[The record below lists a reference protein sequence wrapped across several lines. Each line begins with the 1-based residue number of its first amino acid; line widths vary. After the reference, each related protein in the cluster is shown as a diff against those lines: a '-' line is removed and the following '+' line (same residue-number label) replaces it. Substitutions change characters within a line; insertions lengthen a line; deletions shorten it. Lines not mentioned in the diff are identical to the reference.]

1 LIFVTQFII
10 LSDESLLE
18 YEKNTIQVFNK
29 VSESV
34 VFITSKSLQWD
45 LFSMNVFEIPQGSGS
60 GFVWD
65 KKGHI
70 VTNYHVIQN
79 ANTLS
84 VKLKNGK
91 SYDASI
97 VGFSV
102 SKDIAVLK
110 IKSQPQDLIPVI
122 TGSFEDLKVGRK
134 VLAIGNP
141 FGLDQTLTVGII
153 SALGRQIKTTNGR
166 TIHDVIQTDAAI
178 NPGNSGGPLLDSKAK
193 LIGINTA
200 IITPSGGSAGIGFAV
215 PINTV
220 KRVVPQLIKYGK
232 DIRPGLGVKILPDNI
247 AKENNIN
254 GIAIMYVPSGSSAA
268 KAGLKG
274 MKQDWYG
281 QLILGDI
288 IIAINNIKVKNY
300 DELSYQFEKYKIG
313 ESVKITF
320 IRNGKEYTASVKLQQ
335 IQ

>member
-1 LIFVTQFII
+1 
-10 LSDESLLE
+10 
-18 YEKNTIQVFNK
+18 
-29 VSESV
+29 
-34 VFITSKSLQWD
+34 
-45 LFSMNVFEIPQGSGS
+45 MNVFEIPQGSGS

-70 VTNYHVIQN
+70 VTNYHVIQY
-79 ANTLS
+79 ANKLS
-84 VKLKNGK
+84 VKVKNGK
-91 SYDASI
+91 SYDARV

-110 IKSQPQDLIPVI
+110 IKAQPKDLIPVI
-122 TGSFEDLKVGRK
+122 TGSFEDLRVGRK

-153 SALGRQIKTTNGR
+153 SALGRQIKTANGR
-166 TIHDVIQTDAAI
+166 TIYDVIQTDAAI
-178 NPGNSGGPLLDSKAK
+178 NPGNSGGPLLDSKAQ

-232 DIRPGLGVKILPDNI
+232 VILPGLGVKPLPDNI
-247 AKENNIN
+247 AKENEIN
-254 GIAIMYVPSGSSAA
+254 GVAIMYVPSGSSAA

-274 MKQDWYG
+274 MKQGWYG
-281 QLILGDI
+281 QLILGDV
-288 IIAINNIKVKNY
+288 IIAINDVKVKNF
-300 DELSYQFEKYKIG
+300 DELSYQLEKYKIG
-313 ESVKITF
+313 ESVQITF
-320 IRNGKEYTASVKLQQ
+320 IRNGKEYERSVNLQQ